1 MTSCN
6 NFKKYKTL
14 SLLSVCL
21 SSIRVFLGPITLL
34 VLAKNL
40 STEELGFYY
49 AFFSLTA
56 MAQLLEVGMSSVL
69 KQYYSHSYAIHDIS
83 EKNIK
88 ISNYFN
94 FSIYWYLILS
104 ILFFILGGGVS
115 YVMFNDYNGIVNW
128 KLPWFFLLFVS
139 CTNLLV
145 LPLNAMLDGTQR
157 QQLLMKANIV
167 SQLMIAISLWLTI
180 YLGLGLYSLGLSQL
194 VGILF
199 FLLSVFIF
207 NKCRFQFIE
216 IHKKN
221 FSFKTVF
228 NELWPLLK
236 KTSIVWFL
244 GYFYWNGFNI
254 ISFKYLGAE
263 IAGFVGMSMS
273 IMRAG
278 QNIAI
283 SILNSQMTLY
293 ASNIAMGKI
302 DEARRVFKKYFIIS
316 FLLLISGYSIF
327 YIFYYVKP
335 DFFLFKK
342 VLPLEQMIYV
352 SIFFALTFIISGTE
366 TFIRCFKVEKFVI
379 TQTINSILTPFL
391 FVLGL
396 NFHYQYFCLPII
408 SVLIVS
414 ILTLY
419 ISRRF
424 YTGYSN
430 AKNT

>member
-1 MTSCN
+1 
-6 NFKKYKTL
+6 
-14 SLLSVCL
+14 
-21 SSIRVFLGPITLL
+21 
-34 VLAKNL
+34 
-40 STEELGFYY
+40 
-49 AFFSLTA
+49 
-56 MAQLLEVGMSSVL
+56 
-69 KQYYSHSYAIHDIS
+69 
-83 EKNIK
+83 
-88 ISNYFN
+88 
-94 FSIYWYLILS
+94 
-104 ILFFILGGGVS
+104 
-115 YVMFNDYNGIVNW
+115 
-128 KLPWFFLLFVS
+128 WFFLLFVS

-352 SIFFALTFIISGTE
+352 SIFFAFTFIISGTE

-396 NFHYQYFCLPII
+396 NLHYQYFCLPII

>member
-316 FLLLISGYSIF
+316 FLLLISG
-327 YIFYYVKP
+327 
-335 DFFLFKK
+335 
-342 VLPLEQMIYV
+342 
-352 SIFFALTFIISGTE
+352 
-366 TFIRCFKVEKFVI
+366 
-379 TQTINSILTPFL
+379 
-391 FVLGL
+391 
-396 NFHYQYFCLPII
+396 
-408 SVLIVS
+408 
-414 ILTLY
+414 
-419 ISRRF
+419 
-424 YTGYSN
+424 
-430 AKNT
+430 